1 MSTSNL
7 VFLEQLA
14 DGLFKKIIVIFL
26 NWVANIESLK
36 FLKILSKKMVVSA
49 ENLIFSVTWRPDR
62 HSKLVVTCLLETI
75 DDVGS
80 NNFWPISAQYSRK
93 SIVRN
98 VRKTRKSHVDFGH
111 PLRKI
116 ALTYRPLPRSG
127 LNSQDTLIGTSS
139 TRFWSQLKNFS
150 SDPPTLKV
158 LNLVHLCS
166 IFFELSQKTSRG
178 GSYKVILWVWARSG
192 QRSRS

>member
-1 MSTSNL
+1 MKNDQHSKLFCGQRKFLSTSNL

-62 HSKLVVTCLLETI
+62 HSKLICTCLLEPI

-80 NNFWPISAQYSRK
+80 KNFWPISAQHSRK

-98 VRKTRKSHVDFGH
+98 IRKTRKSHVDFGY
-111 PLRKI
+111 PLRKT
-116 ALTYRPLPRSG
+116 AVTSRYVSQSG
-127 LNSQDTLIGTSS
+127 SNLQGTLIRTSS
-139 TRFWSQLKNFS
+139 THFLSQLKIFS
-150 SDPPTLKV
+150 SDPPTLKPF
-158 LNLVHLCS
+158 S
-166 IFFELSQKTSRG
+166 
-178 GSYKVILWVWARSG
+178 
-192 QRSRS
+192 